1 MNSLTKSLLEDLLDI
16 KKTVAIYGG
25 GFKPPTKGHFHVVEK
40 ALQDLPEIDELKIF
54 VGSGVRDG
62 ITQDESIKIWE
73 IYKNYLSDKVDV
85 EPSVAPIKSVLGYAK
100 EHPDEKIYWILGAR
114 ECEESDFN
122 DIACR
127 TRSVDKYPNIEV
139 KVITSAGGVS
149 GTKTRKAV
157 LDNNKEQFFHMIP
170 DVEEKEEID
179 NAQNGG
185 SSQKNLVDP
194 SGKVNVPEFLQSN
207 KQYKKPAKYK

>member
-40 ALQDLPEIDELKIF
+40 ALQNFPEIDELKIF

-100 EHPDEKIYWILGAR
+100 EHPDEKVYWILGAR

-122 DIACR
+122 DI
-127 TRSVDKYPNIEV
+127 
-139 KVITSAGGVS
+139 
-149 GTKTRKAV
+149 
-157 LDNNKEQFFHMIP
+157 
-170 DVEEKEEID
+170 EIGR
-179 NAQNGG
+179 AH
-185 SSQKNLVDP
+185 V
-194 SGKVNVPEFLQSN
+194 
-207 KQYKKPAKYK
+207 